1 MFSQN
6 CLSLFTDS
14 QAEMEMVAR
23 GLEKLM
29 KLEERQS
36 LLKTFVGMCCS
47 EDSQRSAAEALG
59 LVHW

>member
-1 MFSQN
+1 MVFTK
-6 CLSLFTDS
+6 LPLLFTNP